1 MPMTEYEL
9 RAEQIGVKIGRQDS
23 DQLLQK
29 AANPAAHITVIADE
43 NHHVGDDT
51 GRLMC
56 DAYAEGGAAAAV
68 DVLLAYLDAYNAQRH
83 MNGMPLIAAETIRD
97 TLGWAA
103 SVRANRAQI
112 DEMREEFITRK
123 GIERRADGYPD
134 DGADPA

>member
-29 AANPAAHITVIADE
+29 AANPAARLTPTPDDQ
-43 NHHVGDDT
+43 HHLGDPI

-56 DAYAEGGAAAAV
+56 DAYDEGGAPAAV
-68 DVLLAYLDAYNAQRH
+68 DVILAYLDAYNAQRR
-83 MNGMPLIAAETIRD
+83 MNGMPLITAETIRD
-97 TLGWAA
+97 TLGLAA

-112 DEMREEFITRK
+112 DEMREEFIARK
-123 GIERRADGYPD
+123 GIERRADRYPD